1 MSFAREIPGL
11 ARQQV
16 SYCALSTGEVAV
28 FSRWHALKVI
38 EVSELVDHPFRWV
51 EIEKFISKPDAKQAA
66 PGVQTIDGKL
76 QMRVFSGT
84 LGEIAKDGILG
95 AVRRNFS
102 AKAGEVLQDSV
113 CVYQPLLA
121 GRAPRE
127 VKSETNTLRI
137 GDWRIRHQEDGL
149 SVENVPTVP
158 VQRDELT
165 AGYGCHEGKRMV
177 VGDGFEPSK
186 A

>member
-1 MSFAREIPGL
+1 MREIPGL

-16 SYCALSTGEVAV
+16 NYCALSTGEVAV
-28 FSRWHALKVI
+28 FSRWHALKII

-66 PGVQTIDGKL
+66 PGVWTIDGKL

-121 GRAPRE
+121 GRAPLWGLATGGADGVQAVLELLRE
-127 VKSETNTLRI
+127 EIALA
-137 GDWRIRHQEDGL
+137 L
-149 SVENVPTVP
+149 A
-158 VQRDELT
+158 LC
-165 AGYGCHEGKRMV
+165 GCASPEAVSGTH
-177 VGDGFEPSK
+177 VGRV
-186 A
+186 